1 MKSTKLK
8 MLTNGAMF
16 AAIIFAATL
25 TGAVAPIGGGAYIH
39 IGDAAIYVAVLLLP
53 TPYAVAAAAIGA
65 ALADFTLGSAIY
77 IIPTIIVK
85 SLLVLTAKGL
95 MKLTKN
101 PLLQDI
107 LICLAGVVTVAG
119 YYVAE
124 LVLLLISGSDLGAAA
139 AGAFFDS
146 VPFNAIQAGAS
157 AVLFL
162 VLAGAVRGILG
173 RRKRR
178 AVSSDDVSSDD
189 VSSDT
194 VSSGAVSS
202 DDGSESNE

>member
-25 TGAVAPIGGGAYIH
+25 TGAAAPIGGGAYIH
-39 IGDAAIYVAVLLLP
+39 IGDAAIYLAVLLLP

-85 SLLVLTAKGL
+85 SLVVLTAKGL
-95 MKLTKN
+95 MKLSKQ
-101 PLLQDI
+101 PVLQDI

-124 LVLLLISGSDLGAAA
+124 IVLLLISGSGIGAAA

-157 AVLFL
+157 ALLFL
-162 VLAGAVRGILG
+162 VLAGAVRRIVQN
-173 RRKRR
+173 RKSN
-178 AVSSDDVSSDD
+178 AAISEKDNESD
-189 VSSDT
+189 
-194 VSSGAVSS
+194 
-202 DDGSESNE
+202 E